1 LILDAEAVRA
11 ALPMEHAIEAMRR
24 AFAALA
30 RGGAVVPERIHLEV
44 GAHDGIALVMP
55 AFVEGEDEALAVK
68 VVSLFAG
75 NQARGLAR
83 IQAAVLALEPQT
95 GRPLALLEGAT
106 LTALRT
112 GAASGLA
119 TDILA
124 RPDAASV
131 AVLGAG
137 VQARTQLEAVC
148 CVRGVE
154 TAWVFDPER
163 SRAEAFAAE
172 MAGAGRVP
180 TDIRPVASAAEA
192 VREADIVCAATTSA
206 TPVFADEDIRPGTHI
221 NAIGSFKPTVQ
232 EIPSATVVRSLV
244 VVDSRQAALAEA
256 GDLLV
261 PIAQG
266 LMSADDIHAE
276 LGELVLGRK
285 PGRTSDDQVTLFK
298 SVGIAVQD
306 AVAASHA
313 LSRAREFGLGKE
325 VRF

>member
-1 LILDAEAVRA
+1 MLILDREAVRR
-11 ALPMEHAIEAMRR
+11 ALPMEAAIEAMRQ
-24 AFAALA
+24 AFAAFCEG
-30 RGGAVVPERIHLEV
+30 RAVVPERIHLDVERHEGV
-44 GAHDGIALVMP
+44 TLVMP
-55 AFVEGEDEALAVK
+55 AFVQGEDEALAVK

-83 IQAAVLALEPQT
+83 IQAAVLALEPDT
-95 GRPLALLEGAT
+95 GRPLAVLEGAT

-112 GAASGLA
+112 GAACGLA

-124 RPDAASV
+124 RPNARSV
-131 AVLGAG
+131 AILGAG

-148 CVRGVE
+148 CVRRVE
-154 TAWVFDPER
+154 TVWVFDVEGA
-163 SRAEAFAAE
+163 RARAFADE
-172 MAGAGRVP
+172 MASLVR
-180 TDIRPVASAAEA
+180 DIETAATAAEA

-206 TPVFADEDIRPGTHI
+206 TPVFADEDICPGTHI
-221 NAIGSFKPTVQ
+221 NAIGSFKPSVQ

-244 VVDSRQAALAEA
+244 VVDSREAALAET
-256 GDLLV
+256 GDLLI
-261 PIAQG
+261 PIGQG
-266 LMSADDIHAE
+266 LMSAEDIHAE

-285 PGRTSDDQVTLFK
+285 PGRTSPDQVTLFK

-313 LSRAREFGLGKE
+313 LRRARDLGLGEE